1 VAPYC
6 PRHDFRPF
14 ALLFTFEYFLDCL
27 KNQGVGS
34 LNCSVRLR
42 VVYRCKGDL
51 RPNLMA
57 DILKHGTIKVLGVV
71 DSDLLWHSIATDYV
85 LPEEFL
91 VGGGGYVGSRPRF
104 NPLGEVLHYDYS
116 KSVISLG

>member
-1 VAPYC
+1 
-6 PRHDFRPF
+6 
-14 ALLFTFEYFLDCL
+14 
-27 KNQGVGS
+27 
-34 LNCSVRLR
+34 
-42 VVYRCKGDL
+42 
-51 RPNLMA
+51 MA
-57 DILKHGTIKVLGVV
+57 DILKHGTIKVLSVV